1 MTTDRFHDDLDALLK
16 RHDPA
21 RQIDPQSVAR
31 ISRTV
36 LTRIAAEPPPP
47 WWLHLLP
54 ARSWRALPR
63 YAVSLVLGLA
73 LGLAAGLSGLG
84 QAQAVTTPL
93 DLYAYAQPLSPVG
106 L

>member
-1 MTTDRFHDDLDALLK
+1 MTIERFHDDLDALLK
-16 RHDPA
+16 CHDPA
-21 RQIDPQSVAR
+21 RRIDPQSVAR
-31 ISRTV
+31 ISRRV

-54 ARSWRALPR
+54 ARSWHALPR
-63 YAVSLVLGLA
+63 HAVSLVLGLA

>member
-1 MTTDRFHDDLDALLK
+1 MTIERFHDDLDALLK

-21 RQIDPQSVAR
+21 RRIDPQRVAR
-31 ISRTV
+31 ISRRV

-47 WWLHLLP
+47 WWQCLLP
-54 ARSWRALPR
+54 ARSWRALPGN
-63 YAVSLVLGLA
+63 AVSLALGLA
-73 LGLAAGLSGLG
+73 LGLAVGLSGLG

>member
-1 MTTDRFHDDLDALLK
+1 MTIDRFHDDLDALLK

-21 RQIDPQSVAR
+21 RRIDPQSVAR
-31 ISRTV
+31 ISRAV

-47 WWLHLLP
+47 WWQRLLP
-54 ARSWRALPR
+54 ARSWRAVPG
-63 YAVSLVLGLA
+63 YAGSLALGLA
-73 LGLAAGLSGLG
+73 LGLAVGLSGLG
-84 QAQAVTTPL
+84 QTQAVATPL